1 MVGKRLVTL
10 IGAAACAV
18 AVSACGAGEHA
29 RYSDNLG
36 PGYVELEKLNY
47 QIQISRELNPWDV
60 HEDKWYLQ
68 GFAPTQLKLPTG
80 DEFFGVSL
88 QVFNWTHQA
97 HTPTS
102 SFFISDTIGDRFVP
116 LRDPSPNPY
125 AYVPVSIP
133 GGGQLPTIDS
143 AAYAGWTQGEMLVF
157 KIPIAS
163 LVNRPFV
170 LHIVDAANSA
180 DQSQIELDV

>member
-10 IGAAACAV
+10 IGAAVCAV
-18 AVSACGAGEHA
+18 TVSACGAGEHA

-36 PGYVELEKLNY
+36 PGYVQLQQLYY

-68 GFAPTQLKLPTG
+68 GYTPSQLSLPPTE
-80 DEFFGVSL
+80 EFFGVSL
-88 QVFNWTHQA
+88 QVFNWTKQA
-97 HTPTS
+97 HTPTDD
-102 SFFISDTIGDRFVP
+102 FYISDTIGERFVP
-116 LRDPSPNPY
+116 MRNPSPNPY
-125 AYVPVSIP
+125 TYVPVSI
-133 GGGQLPTIDS
+133 GRGNQLPTIDS

-157 KIPIAS
+157 KVPIAS

-170 LHIVDAANSA
+170 LHIVDPADSS